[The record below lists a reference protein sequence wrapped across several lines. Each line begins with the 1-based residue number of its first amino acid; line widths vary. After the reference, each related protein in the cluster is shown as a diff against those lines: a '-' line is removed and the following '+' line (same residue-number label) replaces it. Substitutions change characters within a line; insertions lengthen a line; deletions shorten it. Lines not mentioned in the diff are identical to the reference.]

1 VELNELA
8 EKVIGCA
15 YNVGNTLGA
24 GFLERVY
31 ENALVYELKKK
42 GIKVK
47 QQHPITV
54 KYDEVIVGEYIAD
67 LLVED
72 CLLAE
77 LKAVE
82 ILDKVHF
89 AQCLNYLKATG
100 LKVCLLMNFGKTKV
114 QVRRLVNHF

>member
-1 VELNELA
+1 MELNELA